1 MSNKDKALKLA
12 LEALRSL
19 NAATTEERIRR
30 NTAIDALREALAQPE
45 QEPVGRFAKFTDD
58 IWREVTDGSPGVQ
71 LYTTP
76 PKREWVGLT
85 DDEREEIENRPFSQN
100 DWLWFYT
107 QAIEAKLKEK
117 NT

>member
-1 MSNKDKALKLA
+1 MNERNIELA
-12 LEALRSL
+12 
-19 NAATTEERIRR
+19 
-30 NTAIDALREALAQPE
+30 AQPE
-45 QEPVGRFAKFTDD
+45 QEPVALLAGNGHPKHLSYQQS
-58 IWREVTDGSPGVQ
+58 VTEQ
-71 LYTTP
+71 RLYGP
-76 PKREWVGLT
+76 MRPLYLAPLKRDWVGLT